1 MQERDAAMLRTAVLR
16 RLVRHGTAAA
26 YTPVI
31 GVECHVQLNTAT
43 KAFCRCT
50 HNALAAPNTYV
61 CGVCL
66 GEPGTLPVHA
76 RDAPVLGLKAAVALD
91 CAELAERL
99 EWDRKNYSYPDLPKG
114 YQITQL
120 RKPLAKRGRIAI
132 DGKTIRITSLHLE
145 EDSAKTGECI
155 DHNRAGV
162 ALAEVV
168 TEPDLTSGAE
178 AASFVRELQQIMK
191 RCGASNARLEHGELR
206 VDVNVS
212 VTRAGEVRERV
223 ELKNLNS
230 LRAVRLACDFELQRQ
245 AKVYE
250 GGGAVTR
257 DTRAW
262 DGRATY
268 VMREKGGAAEYRFAP
283 EPDLPPRPLAAELA
297 GLDYAEILATT
308 PRAARLQCVAVGV
321 DAATA
326 GRLVERD
333 VDAFFLEAVRRG
345 APASAAQWLLGEVAA
360 VTTEIPPCFRPQDLA
375 DLLAAV
381 EDGALSRRSA
391 KELLPVLLTEHAGVA
406 EEIKTRGLA
415 RVDDASTIDDIV
427 RATLAESP
435 AEVALVK
442 GGNPKLRKVLMGR
455 CMAKAKGR
463 ADPRRLGAAL
473 DAALA

>member
-1 MQERDAAMLRTAVLR
+1 MRD
-16 RLVRHGTAAA
+16 
-26 YTPVI
+26 
-31 GVECHVQLNTAT
+31 
-43 KAFCRCT
+43 
-50 HNALAAPNTYV
+50 
-61 CGVCL
+61 
-66 GEPGTLPVHA
+66 
-76 RDAPVLGLKAAVALD
+76 
-91 CAELAERL
+91 EL
-99 EWDRKNYSYPDLPKG
+99 
-114 YQITQL
+114 
-120 RKPLAKRGRIAI
+120 
-132 DGKTIRITSLHLE
+132 
-145 EDSAKTGECI
+145 
-155 DHNRAGV
+155 
-162 ALAEVV
+162 
-168 TEPDLTSGAE
+168 
-178 AASFVRELQQIMK
+178 
-191 RCGASNARLEHGELR
+191 
-206 VDVNVS
+206 
-212 VTRAGEVRERV
+212 
-223 ELKNLNS
+223 
-230 LRAVRLACDFELQRQ
+230 
-245 AKVYE
+245 
-250 GGGAVTR
+250 
-257 DTRAW
+257 
-262 DGRATY
+262 
-268 VMREKGGAAEYRFAP
+268 